1 MSKYRDQIL
10 ELLTNAQPEYV
21 SGQMIAEQL
30 NISRM
35 TVKKVIDQLKSEDVS
50 IDSVHKKGHRL
61 NAYPMTWYKGILQGL
76 LQEQTLIQ
84 TIETFESVASTQDI
98 AKHMLIDHS
107 ESMLILSDEQTAGKG
122 RFKRPWQS
130 SKGKG
135 IWMTL
140 VLRPNIPFSMLT
152 TFNLFIS
159 LAICHTIQQYVDE
172 KVSIKWPNDIYI
184 GDNKVCGFLTEMIA
198 NADGIEAVICGIGI
212 NVNQQQHD
220 FDTSIPLKATSIRQ
234 HRHTDVELYIFIR
247 DLILN
252 IEQRYEQF
260 LTEPF
265 SHIKEEY
272 IAVSN
277 IWNRRLRFTEG
288 DKQFYGKVIK
298 IDDDGFL
305 YVLDEKGDLHRLMSA
320 DIEIP

>member
-10 ELLTNAQPEYV
+10 KLLTEAQPQYV
-21 SGQMIAEQL
+21 SGQTIANQL

-35 TVKKVIDQLKSEDVS
+35 TVKKVIDQLKSEHVS
-50 IDSVHKKGHRL
+50 IDSVHNKGHRL
-61 NAYPMTWYKGILQGL
+61 NDYPTVWHKGILQGL
-76 LQEQTLIQ
+76 LKNQSLIE
-84 TIETFESVASTQDI
+84 TIETYESVTSTQDI
-98 AKHMLIDHS
+98 AKHLLIDHS
-107 ESMLILSDEQTAGKG
+107 ESMLILSNEQTAGKG

-130 SKGKG
+130 AKGKG
-135 IWMTL
+135 VWMTL

-159 LAICHTIQQYVDE
+159 LAICHTIQQYTDE
-172 KVSIKWPNDIYI
+172 TVSIKWPNDIYI
-184 GDNKVCGFLTEMIA
+184 GNRKVCGFLTEMVA

-212 NVNQQQHD
+212 NVNQQSDD
-220 FDTSIPLKATSIRQ
+220 FDTSVPLQATSIRQ
-234 HRHTDVELYIFIR
+234 HRETDVERYTFMR
-247 DLILN
+247 DLIMQ
-252 IEQRYEQF
+252 IERRYQQF

-265 SHIKEEY
+265 NTIKDEY

-288 DKQFYGKVIK
+288 EKQFYGEVIR

-305 YVLDEKGDLHRLMSA
+305 YVLDEQGDVHRLMSA
-320 DIEIP
+320 DIELP

>member
-10 ELLTNAQPEYV
+10 QLLAEAQPQYV
-21 SGQMIAEQL
+21 SGQAIANQL

-35 TVKKVIDQLKSEDVS
+35 TVKKVIDQLKSEHVS
-50 IDSVHKKGHRL
+50 IDSVHNKGHRL
-61 NAYPMTWYKGILQGL
+61 NDYPTVWHKGILQDL
-76 LQEQTLIQ
+76 LKHQSLIE
-84 TIETFESVASTQDI
+84 TIETYESVTSTQDI
-98 AKHMLIDHS
+98 AKHLLIDHS

-130 SKGKG
+130 AKGKG

-159 LAICHTIQQYVDE
+159 LAICHTIQQYTDE

-184 GDNKVCGFLTEMIA
+184 GNRKVCGFLTEMIA

-212 NVNQQQHD
+212 NVNQQSGD
-220 FDTSIPLKATSIRQ
+220 FDTSVSLQATSIRQ
-234 HRHTDVELYIFIR
+234 HRETDVERYIFLR
-247 DLILN
+247 NLIIQ
-252 IEQRYEQF
+252 IERRYQQF

-265 SHIKEEY
+265 STIKDEY

-288 DKQFYGKVIK
+288 EKQFYGKVIR

-305 YVLDEKGDLHRLMSA
+305 YVLDEQGDIHRLMSA
-320 DIEIP
+320 DIELP